1 MGNCVLEVLSKQ
13 SDSEEISDIKEVSG
27 AKQERGEDRMNSIGN
42 AMANLK
48 DISTSYLAW
57 EANMFSGRQM
67 AGREKMLNDLS
78 EIEKSNADEECVTE
92 LNARLGS
99 IANRIE
105 ISDENERKINESKE
119 RNGKKKGKFR
129 EANTTL
135 RNRLQESIQ
144 K

>member
-1 MGNCVLEVLSKQ
+1 
-13 SDSEEISDIKEVSG
+13 
-27 AKQERGEDRMNSIGN
+27 
-42 AMANLK
+42 
-48 DISTSYLAW
+48 
-57 EANMFSGRQM
+57 
-67 AGREKMLNDLS
+67 MLNDLS